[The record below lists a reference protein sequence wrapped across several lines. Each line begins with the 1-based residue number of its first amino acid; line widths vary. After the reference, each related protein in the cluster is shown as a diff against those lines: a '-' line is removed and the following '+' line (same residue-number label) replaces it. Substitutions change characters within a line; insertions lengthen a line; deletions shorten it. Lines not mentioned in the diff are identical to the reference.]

1 MRSNK
6 INNVDL
12 FTSSANDKF
21 SKHIKT
27 QSKQALEIINN
38 KINWTKLLRP
48 IEETIINFE
57 PRVQVSKVTASA
69 APDENR
75 YNVELEFFVINSPN
89 PITINFFLER
99 IR

>member
-12 FTSSANDKF
+12 FTSSANEKF

-27 QSKQALEIINN
+27 QSKQALDIINN

-48 IEETIINFE
+48 IEKQFQRQNRIIHQQAE
-57 PRVQVSKVTASA
+57 GHSI
-69 APDENR
+69 
-75 YNVELEFFVINSPN
+75 YW
-89 PITINFFLER
+89 
-99 IR
+99 

>member
-1 MRSNK
+1 MKDLNNVASKKRENKMRSNK

-12 FTSSANDKF
+12 FTSSANDKS

-48 IEETIINFE
+48 IEETI
-57 PRVQVSKVTASA
+57 SKTKQNNSSA
-69 APDENR
+69 GRKTFDLLVDTEN
-75 YNVELEFFVINSPN
+75 YLQ
-89 PITINFFLER
+89 L
-99 IR
+99 